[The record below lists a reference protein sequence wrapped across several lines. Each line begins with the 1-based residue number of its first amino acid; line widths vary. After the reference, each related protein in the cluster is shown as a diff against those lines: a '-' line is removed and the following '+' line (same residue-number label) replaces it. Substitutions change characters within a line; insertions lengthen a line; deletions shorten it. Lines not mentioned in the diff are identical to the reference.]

1 MNNLSKEEYQ
11 QFYSQTGIDLDNRMM
26 LVSNFATNME
36 KSITKFVAFTKTI
49 PGFAAL
55 PLEDQ
60 ANLVK
65 CTSLLCTLELLVIH
79 SFYPAFISIS
89 EFQLAHFPVW
99 DYPSYKLEKKFQEM
113 M

>member
-36 KSITKFVAFTKTI
+36 KSITKFVTFTKTI

-65 CTSLLCTLELLVIH
+65 CMSLSCTLVLLAIH
-79 SFYPAFISIS
+79 S
-89 EFQLAHFPVW
+89 
-99 DYPSYKLEKKFQEM
+99 
-113 M
+113 